1 MGIEPCVTGP
11 VERYEVGNKKYWKK
25 SPLPSLYTWWE
36 FAPEDSRAE
45 NPVTTVTVFDSF
57 SLFTAENNLARG
69 VGLEKVTP
77 VIFFG
82 LRGSLLRSPWPG
94 LCVSGTRGSSGT
106 LGTDR
111 RPDHPKVYLLYCW
124 GPEGP
129 QSQGRVSHLRE
140 ASNRLHIRF

>member
-11 VERYEVGNKKYWKK
+11 VERYEVGNKKELTK
-25 SPLPSLYTWWE
+25 SPLPYIYTWWE

-77 VIFFG
+77 VIFIG
-82 LRGSLLRSPWPG
+82 LRGSLLRSPWLSWNTKPNAQ
-94 LCVSGTRGSSGT
+94 TRGF
-106 LGTDR
+106 
-111 RPDHPKVYLLYCW
+111 P
-124 GPEGP
+124 GPP
-129 QSQGRVSHLRE
+129 LKS
-140 ASNRLHIRF
+140 

>member
-1 MGIEPCVTGP
+1 MGISPCVTGP
-11 VERYEVGNKKYWKK
+11 VERYEVGNKKELTK

-82 LRGSLLRSPWPG
+82 LRGSLLRSPWP
-94 LCVSGTRGSSGT
+94 RGCEGA
-106 LGTDR
+106 
-111 RPDHPKVYLLYCW
+111 
-124 GPEGP
+124 GP
-129 QSQGRVSHLRE
+129 R
-140 ASNRLHIRF
+140 